1 MSTVVDKF
9 LRYVAV
15 DTQSMEDQ
23 ECYPSTDK
31 QKNLGHMLVNE
42 LEAMGASNVRMDSY
56 GYVMAEIPATSKKDI
71 PALGLIA
78 HMDTSPACSGA
89 NIKARIVNH
98 YDGGQ
103 LLLNSVTGECM
114 GPDRFPEL
122 AQYVGQDLIITDG
135 TTLLGADD
143 KAGAAEIM
151 TMAEYLLAH
160 PEIPHGK
167 VCIAFTPDEEVGRGT
182 DFFDIKE
189 FGADVAYTVD
199 GGELGEL
206 EFENFNAASAKLTIH
221 GISIHPGSSKWKMKN
236 SMLIAMEFQS
246 LLPKFEDPACTELY
260 EGFFHL
266 TNIIGDVEETVMKYI
281 IRDHDMD
288 KFQQKKQMME
298 QAVGFLNYKY
308 GAGTIDLEMKDS
320 YFNMLEKIRPHYYLV
335 EIVKQCMKDLGIVP
349 KINPIRGGTDGAR
362 LSHMGLPCPNICT
375 GGHNYH
381 GRHEYICI
389 QSMEKIVELLTE
401 IVKAFELRGK

>member
-1 MSTVVDKF
+1 
-9 LRYVAV
+9 
-15 DTQSMEDQ
+15 MEDQ
-23 ECYPSTDK
+23 ECYPSTEK

-335 EIVKQCMKDLGIVP
+335 EIAKQCMKDLGIVP

-389 QSMEKIVELLTE
+389 QSMEKIAELLTE